1 MTDEV
6 VVVKRKSVSLSAGEM
21 KLTIL
26 ARRTRSGGETVVT
39 TTDAK
44 GKTQRG
50 MTRKFE
56 TFELA
61 CASLDNLMR
70 AAAAKGW
77 KRSERAGGFKPRPDA
92 FNTIPAAPKAEPVI
106 HIRGS
111 RQVDGEDLITERRV
125 YQIPRSGLEPE
136 VLDAIKRQDLDE
148 LQEFLSDLSDGRQNR
163 STQSRWRW
171 HAMRVPPLGVRR

>member
-1 MTDEV
+1 MTTTTTAEQAVVV
-6 VVVKRKSVSLSAGEM
+6 VVVKRKSVSLTAGET

-61 CASLDNLMR
+61 VASLQGLETE
-70 AAAAKGW
+70 AVKKGW
-77 KRSERAGGFKPRPDA
+77 KRSERAGGFKARPDA
-92 FNTIPAAPKAEPVI
+92 FTSIPAAPKAEPAAKTPKA
-106 HIRGS
+106 G
-111 RQVDGEDLITERRV
+111 
-125 YQIPRSGLEPE
+125 
-136 VLDAIKRQDLDE
+136 AK
-148 LQEFLSDLSDGRQNR
+148 
-163 STQSRWRW
+163 
-171 HAMRVPPLGVRR
+171 